1 MKQGLLPLIGLI
13 LGPILIVV
21 PLGLIIGARWSWQT
35 AKSKGRTERSFLGHF
50 FSGEGRGFI
59 PKEET
64 FEGLLA
70 RSNPWCFITLIIIT
84 LNVLI
89 FIAMALSGS
98 LLSTLLDPEIEQLL
112 LWGANY
118 GPLTIR
124 GEWWRLLSSTFLHAG
139 FLHLFFNMLFFWVL
153 GNYAERMFGNLTFLM
168 LYALSG
174 LGGSVATLLWNPN
187 VVSLGASGAILGVAG
202 ATAMF
207 LLLQKPHIKRA
218 AQKSNLLIML
228 AYLGYNFAFGFG
240 KSGIDNAGHLGGL
253 FVGIAIGRGLYRPLQ
268 G

>member
-1 MKQGLLPLIGLI
+1 MQGLLPLVGLI

-139 FLHLFFNMLFFWVL
+139 FLHLFFNKQNFTNGVTQICHHFACLPVRQVFCSK
-153 GNYAERMFGNLTFLM
+153 FL
-168 LYALSG
+168 SD
-174 LGGSVATLLWNPN
+174 
-187 VVSLGASGAILGVAG
+187 VSEESYHS
-202 ATAMF
+202 F
-207 LLLQKPHIKRA
+207 LI
-218 AQKSNLLIML
+218 
-228 AYLGYNFAFGFG
+228 NF
-240 KSGIDNAGHLGGL
+240 
-253 FVGIAIGRGLYRPLQ
+253 
-268 G
+268 